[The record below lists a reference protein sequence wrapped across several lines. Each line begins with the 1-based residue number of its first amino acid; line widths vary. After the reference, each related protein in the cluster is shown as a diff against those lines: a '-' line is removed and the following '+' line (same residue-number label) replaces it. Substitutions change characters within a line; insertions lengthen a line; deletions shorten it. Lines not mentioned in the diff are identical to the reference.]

1 MNLEIKRQLI
11 NFYDKD
17 VWEHLTVGE
26 HLKMW
31 SNTYADRVAV
41 VDENEE
47 LTYRQLKDEVD
58 CYANGLLNQ
67 GFCKGDKVLFQLP
80 NSKEFI
86 IILFAMMSI
95 GVIPVIILMG
105 HRYSEVK
112 GILNKTNAKAYIG
125 INRYLGFS
133 YEDMVSNIIEDTKED
148 LQVYLIG
155 ETEKYEKLCTLR
167 QNRKNKFV
175 EELEYKETA
184 IFLLSGGTT
193 GFPKLIPNR
202 HCEFIYLAKELAN
215 ATDMNEDTV
224 YLAALPMSHKFALCC
239 PGMIGTLSKGGKV
252 VTCRVSSPDEI
263 IPLIEEHE
271 VSIMA
276 LVPTLAN
283 MCIEYLKNDDADITS
298 LKYIQIGG
306 SVLDSNLAK
315 KIQEEF
321 NCKLL
326 QLYGMSESL
335 ITCSRVLDDDYD
347 RLHTQGKKLSEFDE
361 ARIVDENGKE
371 VPDGDFG
378 ELIVRGPYT
387 ILEYYDSSKLNDT
400 QFTEE
405 CFLRTGDR
413 AAKLYG
419 DNYKIVGRVL
429 EMINRAGEKIVPS
442 ELENILLTNKNI
454 REVQIVGIP
463 DETLGEKIGV
473 FILKGSTVLTLRDI
487 RNYLLERGLASFKLP
502 DEVQYVD
509 QWPLT
514 SVGKVDK
521 SKLKQQM
528 IK

>member
-1 MNLEIKRQLI
+1 
-11 NFYDKD
+11 
-17 VWEHLTVGE
+17 
-26 HLKMW
+26 
-31 SNTYADRVAV
+31 
-41 VDENEE
+41 
-47 LTYRQLKDEVD
+47 
-58 CYANGLLNQ
+58 
-67 GFCKGDKVLFQLP
+67 
-80 NSKEFI
+80 
-86 IILFAMMSI
+86 
-95 GVIPVIILMG
+95 
-105 HRYSEVK
+105 
-112 GILNKTNAKAYIG
+112 
-125 INRYLGFS
+125 
-133 YEDMVSNIIEDTKED
+133 
-148 LQVYLIG
+148 
-155 ETEKYEKLCTLR
+155 
-167 QNRKNKFV
+167 
-175 EELEYKETA
+175 
-184 IFLLSGGTT
+184 
-193 GFPKLIPNR
+193 
-202 HCEFIYLAKELAN
+202 
-215 ATDMNEDTV
+215 
-224 YLAALPMSHKFALCC
+224 
-239 PGMIGTLSKGGKV
+239 
-252 VTCRVSSPDEI
+252 
-263 IPLIEEHE
+263 
-271 VSIMA
+271 MA

-283 MCIEYLKNDDADITS
+283 MCIEYLKNDDADISS

-387 ILEYYDSSKLNDT
+387 ILEYYDSSKLNYT

-413 AAKLYG
+413 AANLYG

-473 FILKGSTVLTLRDI
+473 FILKGSAVLTLRDI
-487 RNYLLERGLASFKLP
+487 RNYLVERGLASFKLP
-502 DEVQYVD
+502 DELQYIE

-514 SVGKVDK
+514 SVGKIDK
-521 SKLKQQM
+521 NKLKQQM